1 MWILSTTFFLLF
13 LQSEMDITKRVQLS
27 SFITKVVPTLGHYF
41 SPLDSKVQYLCTFDF
56 SCFGWARENFR
67 RNNWR
72 LRQVSFVQLSQ
83 QLQWNCQLQILCKW
97 IQFKTVPPVMLFW
110 LTNQLTTLLLKVE
123 QASKCDWSTLI
134 PHCAMQRKKA
144 SFIAG
149 LFHTVK

>member
-123 QASKCDWSTLI
+123 QASKCDWSTLMKS
-134 PHCAMQRKKA
+134 PRLTWKFDVWQPNLM
-144 SFIAG
+144 S
-149 LFHTVK
+149 